1 MMAMSMDDVA
11 CQIVAL
17 AVRDAA
23 LAHDAWKQ
31 KDLME
36 SFASSFIFRLTVI
49 SAVKLYFFKV

>member
-49 SAVKLYFFKV
+49 SAVK